1 MDKIQCKALLCM
13 GYWVPFPKRRGT
25 RTPTLIKLGPS
36 TNIRATLT
44 WNQIHKVGITLWIL
58 CLPQR
63 SGRSLQP
70 CWATCCDK
78 QTWGQRVPPHL
89 RPQPWRDSSK
99 NSQSNPKR
107 WWGLLRLG
115 THLLPDTPRDRVS
128 PCDPLCPAIPKTLHI
143 SIPSNRKLIQTQG
156 EKPPLGPSKTAKQVD
171 TSDSNLCE
179 FKSSTKIGLIT
190 WEQCISPVLP
200 ISSLVVHFFFFF
212 STSSWNW

>member
-1 MDKIQCKALLCM
+1 MFATKVRKISTALLSYLLWQADMRATC
-13 GYWVPFPKRRGT
+13 P
-25 RTPTLIKLGPS
+25 PTSPS
-36 TNIRATLT
+36 TALKG
-44 WNQIHKVGITLWIL
+44 Q
-58 CLPQR
+58 
-63 SGRSLQP
+63 LQ
-70 CWATCCDK
+70 K
-78 QTWGQRVPPHL
+78 QPEE
-89 RPQPWRDSSK
+89 
-99 NSQSNPKR
+99 PKR

-156 EKPPLGPSKTAKQVD
+156 EKPPLGHSKTAKQVD